1 MNAIKKYMDG
11 GAGPKRKKKGAIP
24 AASGIDFTSGFAS
37 EGPAPQT
44 CRDSGTCTG
53 AAAGGSGI
61 TVNRGSSGNSR
72 STQKAG
78 TLSNKKQLGRGR
90 VVTPKEMERN
100 ERRQERRSMTFGERV
115 MKNAQEKKNKKAA
128 EAAAKQ
134 QRYAGP
140 RFL

>member
-1 MNAIKKYMDG
+1 MNAIKKYMNG
-11 GAGPKRKKKGAIP
+11 GEGPKRKKKGAVP
-24 AASGIDFTSGFAS
+24 PASGIDFTSGFY
-37 EGPAPQT
+37 EGPAPKT
-44 CRDSGTCTG
+44 CRESGTCTG

-61 TVNRGSSGNSR
+61 TVNKGSSGNSR
-72 STQKAG
+72 STQQAG

-100 ERRQERRSMTFGERV
+100 ERRQERRSMTLGERV